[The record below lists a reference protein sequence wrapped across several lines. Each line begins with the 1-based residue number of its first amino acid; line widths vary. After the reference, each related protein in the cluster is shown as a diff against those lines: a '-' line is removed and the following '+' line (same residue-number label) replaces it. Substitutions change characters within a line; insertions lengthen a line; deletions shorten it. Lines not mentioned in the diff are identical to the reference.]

1 MCREHA
7 GSVHV
12 VGGHSGD
19 RRETSESVPTPLPRS
34 GGHVRE
40 VEFIAKIR
48 GWTWP
53 HTYYIE

>member
-40 VEFIAKIR
+40 VEFIAKV
-48 GWTWP
+48 
-53 HTYYIE
+53 